1 MSSSTPSADV
11 VPRSP
16 PPSASTDAGSA
27 STLRTLP
34 SPSYATEC
42 TIHLVKT
49 CEPYEVV
56 GEPKDI
62 SSAESLA
69 IQDRYQFEWWALG
82 LVDAR
87 PARDRKKGADAGI
100 DGYINFFDDNSG
112 KPKRIVVQ
120 VKSGKV
126 QRNQIAT
133 LKSDMEREKADLALF
148 VTLQSPSRPM
158 QHEALQA
165 GFYAPET
172 FPDHN
177 FQKVQILTIEELLAG
192 GRPDYPRYAPQA
204 TFQRAPRRRGKGT
217 QGRLA

>member
-1 MSSSTPSADV
+1 MLDPFCGCGTAVAAAERLNRRWVGIDV
-11 VPRSP
+11 THL
-16 PPSASTDAGSA
+16 AI
-27 STLRTLP
+27 TLIRHRMHDSFGEDLR
-34 SPSYATEC
+34 
-42 TIHLVKT
+42 
-49 CEPYEVV
+49 PYEVV
-56 GEPKDI
+56 GEPKDL

-69 IQDRYQFEWWALG
+69 LHDRYQFEWWALG

-120 VKSGKV
+120 VKSGNV

-148 VTLQSPSRPM
+148 VTLKPPTGPM
-158 QHEALQA
+158 VNEALGA
-165 GFYAPET
+165 GFYAPEA
-172 FPDHN
+172 FPDDN
-177 FQKVQILTIEELLAG
+177 YQKVQTLTIEELLTG
-192 GRPDYPRYAPQA
+192 GRPEYPRYAPQA
-204 TFQRAPRRRGKGT
+204 TFQRAPRRRSRAE